1 MKYLWIIILIIIYIV
16 LWIIFVLNVINEIG
30 RCKRADSSKPSIIDF
45 LEWIF
50 DNDYIKAFL
59 IAHAVV
65 LFIVSL
71 FMFFSEG

>member
-1 MKYLWIIILIIIYIV
+1 MKYLWIIILITIYIAAWV
-16 LWIIFVLNVINEIG
+16 VFVVKVIDEIG

-71 FMFFSEG
+71 CMFFSEG